1 MTVLSTARSSPG
13 LAKPELR
20 QPLNPPQPPHSGPV
34 AHAFATRVRSS
45 ISIRFE
51 PHALPP
57 RVYTSR
63 SKECANVLR
72 ASSTRSSK
80 KNTPLRSFP
89 RIFLVQD
96 PRNYRSLN
104 SGRERGGKKLV
115 FEKRFPSFSHVEIRS
130 SVSEYPLSP
139 RLDSRIGARFHAM
152 RIVERHRI
160 RKVVGVWSARGE
172 KRNGLKRMAGGR
184 EADPR
189 GCIPAERRTGVC
201 SLSLSLSLFLLLR
214 SLVHARVM
222 KLFLHRAPVSCTHT
236 RARVHACMHAYAH
249 RGDFTAL
256 GPETHGIRASKAW
269 RSEKCWKL
277 DIQSVRGTA
286 IPVEILLSSRVAPL
300 CIRSRVARLDKS
312 TDKTIIR
319 NRSFYHRRFPRTPP
333 RIIFTIQPP

>member
-1 MTVLSTARSSPG
+1 MRQRFTRFLHALLEKEYTPPIISANLSRPG
-13 LAKPELR
+13 SKKL
-20 QPLNPPQPPHSGPV
+20 
-34 AHAFATRVRSS
+34 S
-45 ISIRFE
+45 ISQ
-51 PHALPP
+51 L
-57 RVYTSR
+57 
-63 SKECANVLR
+63 C
-72 ASSTRSSK
+72 TRE
-80 KNTPLRSFP
+80 
-89 RIFLVQD
+89 
-96 PRNYRSLN
+96 
-104 SGRERGGKKLV
+104 RERGGKKLV

-236 RARVHACMHAYAH
+236 CTHARMHACIRAPRRFYCSRARDARRA
-249 RGDFTAL
+249 GL
-256 GPETHGIRASKAW
+256 GPRKRGEARNAGNWISSLSGAQQYPWRYCCRAELLHFASAREW
-269 RSEKCWKL
+269 R
-277 DIQSVRGTA
+277 A
-286 IPVEILLSSRVAPL
+286 
-300 CIRSRVARLDKS
+300 
-312 TDKTIIR
+312 
-319 NRSFYHRRFPRTPP
+319 
-333 RIIFTIQPP
+333 

>member
-20 QPLNPPQPPHSGPV
+20 QPLSPPPPPIR

-45 ISIRFE
+45 ISIRLE
-51 PHALPP
+51 AHALPP

-72 ASSTRSSK
+72 ASSTRLE
-80 KNTPLRSFP
+80 KNTPPLPPPFP
-89 RIFLVQD
+89 PILLIQD
-96 PRNYRSLN
+96 PGTFLSNRS
-104 SGRERGGKKLV
+104 SSFRKKLL
-115 FEKRFPSFSHVEIRS
+115 FEKERT
-130 SVSEYPLSP
+130 VSNSPTLKSDRVFRNILS
-139 RLDSRIGARFHAM
+139 RLVSIPGSEPVSTRWEENGGRTRNSKSR
-152 RIVERHRI
+152 
-160 RKVVGVWSARGE
+160 WSARGE
-172 KRNGLKRMAGGR
+172 KRNGLKRTAGGR

-189 GCIPAERRTGVC
+189 GCIPEELA
-201 SLSLSLSLFLLLR
+201 SALSLSR

-222 KLFLHRAPVSCTHT
+222 KLFLHRAPVSCTRTH
-236 RARVHACMHAYAH
+236 VHAYVRAPRRFYCSRH
-249 RGDFTAL
+249 TAR
-256 GPETHGIRASKAW
+256 GIRASKAW

-319 NRSFYHRRFPRTPP
+319 NRSYVLPIPT
-333 RIIFTIQPP
+333 RIILRYDTSSQDDSIDELFATRKRANDL

>member
-20 QPLNPPQPPHSGPV
+20 QPLNPPQPSHSGPV

-51 PHALPP
+51 AHALPP

-201 SLSLSLSLFLLLR
+201 SLSLSFPLPPPSPSLSRAR
-214 SLVHARVM
+214 SSDEIISSPRTRVLHAYTR
-222 KLFLHRAPVSCTHT
+222 T
-236 RARVHACMHAYAH
+236 RARVHACIRAPRRFYCSRA
-249 RGDFTAL
+249 RDARRAGL
-256 GPETHGIRASKAW
+256 GPRKRGEARNAGNWISSLSGAQQYPWRYCCRAELLHFASAREW
-269 RSEKCWKL
+269 R
-277 DIQSVRGTA
+277 A
-286 IPVEILLSSRVAPL
+286 
-300 CIRSRVARLDKS
+300 
-312 TDKTIIR
+312 
-319 NRSFYHRRFPRTPP
+319 
-333 RIIFTIQPP
+333 

>member
-51 PHALPP
+51 AHALPP

-201 SLSLSLSLFLLLR
+201 SLSLSFPLPPPSPSLSRAR
-214 SLVHARVM
+214 SSDEIISSPRTRVLHAYTR
-222 KLFLHRAPVSCTHT
+222 T
-236 RARVHACMHAYAH
+236 RARMHAC
-249 RGDFTAL
+249 
-256 GPETHGIRASKAW
+256 IRA
-269 RSEKCWKL
+269 
-277 DIQSVRGTA
+277 
-286 IPVEILLSSRVAPL
+286 P
-300 CIRSRVARLDKS
+300 
-312 TDKTIIR
+312 
-319 NRSFYHRRFPRTPP
+319 RRFYCSRA
-333 RIIFTIQPP
+333 RDARD